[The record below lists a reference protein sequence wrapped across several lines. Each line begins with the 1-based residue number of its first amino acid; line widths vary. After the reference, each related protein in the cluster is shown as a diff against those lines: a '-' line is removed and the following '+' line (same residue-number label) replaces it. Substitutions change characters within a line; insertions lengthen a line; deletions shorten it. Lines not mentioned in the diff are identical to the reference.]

1 LIQRNNAT
9 FQDASKRPPQTGK
22 TILAYCWKRRMLLVA
37 VQPDGAS
44 PGQTHTNLAQALA
57 QRGFDSAVFLDGSTS
72 ATLVVDGKV
81 EAAPAQVK
89 NDSIDVGI
97 GFYR

>member
-1 LIQRNNAT
+1 MFT
-9 FQDASKRPPQTGK
+9 FSGARKRPPQTGK
-22 TILAYCWKRRMLLVA
+22 TIVAYCRQRRMLLVA
-37 VQPDGAS
+37 VQPDGDS
-44 PGQTHTNLAQALA
+44 PGQTHTNFAQTLAR
-57 QRGFDSAVFLDGSTS
+57 RGFDSAVFLDGSTS
-72 ATLVVDGKV
+72 DALVVDGKV